1 MPWSEVFHSTLQKWI
16 FYAFWYRFFSPL
28 PTPLR
33 LSLLNLY
40 WNSGCISQVLWC
52 CLRLLS
58 SPQIL
63 HHHYRYRPC
72 FAFMKNILF
81 EIIANRYSMMF
92 FFSLFLESNMLLILL
107 TFFLFQKRD
116 FFMCTWMIKFFF
128 FTNSHP
134 LYCIQ

>member
-33 LSLLNLY
+33 LFLLNLY

-92 FFSLFLESNMLLILL
+92 FFHFFLKAICFLYFSLFFVSKKRLFYVHMNDKI
-107 TFFLFQKRD
+107 FLF
-116 FFMCTWMIKFFF
+116 
-128 FTNSHP
+128 
-134 LYCIQ
+134 Y